1 MIRRIAVTLA
11 GPVVSVLLAL
21 LVTTLFLTF
30 GGYSAASAYEVMW
43 NYGIEPASLVST
55 VNNAVPLYLAGV
67 AAAFALRMGLF
78 NIGVD
83 GQYRVAALAG
93 AVVAANL
100 PLPQALRLPIT
111 LLVCCL
117 VGALWALVPA
127 LLKVYRGVSEVIT
140 SILMNAIAT
149 TVVAILL
156 AHVFRSG
163 TGQNTGTAIIGPD
176 GAMPGLI
183 DLGIGNRTTISGF
196 LVVAVVV
203 GILFYLIQYRTVFGF
218 TLQVA
223 ARSPEAAESAGIKVN
238 RRIIWAMLGSGAI
251 AGLIGLP
258 HVLGTAFRF
267 DGTLPT
273 DLMFTGLAAA
283 LLGRSHPIGMALGA
297 LVLAFVERSS
307 QVLGLVH
314 LPTEVGTLFM
324 AVILLSS
331 AVGYWLTERA
341 DQRIALW
348 NAIRRRRRAGSDS
361 APPPPAS
368 PSSISGME
376 AAR

>member
-21 LVTTLFLTF
+21 LVTTLFLTI
-30 GGYSAASAYEVMW
+30 GGYSATSAYEVMW
-43 NYGIEPASLVST
+43 NYGIEPASLVSAL
-55 VNNAVPLYLAGV
+55 NNAVPLNLAGV

-100 PLPQALRLPIT
+100 PLPLVLRLPIT
-111 LLVCCL
+111 LIVCCL
-117 VGALWALVPA
+117 AGALWALVPA

-156 AHVFRSG
+156 ADVFRSG
-163 TGQNTGTAIIGPD
+163 GGQNTGTAIIGD
-176 GAMPGLI
+176 EGAMPALI
-183 DLGIGNRTTISGF
+183 DLGIGNRTSITGF
-196 LVVAVVV
+196 LVVAIVV

-223 ARSPEAAESAGIKVN
+223 SRSPEAAESAGIKVN

-251 AGLIGLP
+251 AGLVGMP
-258 HVLGTAFRF
+258 HVLSTAFRF

-283 LLGRSHPIGMALGA
+283 LLGRSHPIGIAVGA
-297 LVLAFVERSS
+297 FVLAFVERSS
-307 QVLGLVH
+307 QVLGLVQ
-314 LPTEVGTLFM
+314 LPTEVGSVFM

-341 DQRIALW
+341 DQRVALW
-348 NAIRRRRRAGSDS
+348 NALRRRRRET
-361 APPPPAS
+361 PPPAA
-368 PSSISGME
+368 PLPTGME
-376 AAR
+376 ASR